1 MTAAAGDFDRAINIV
16 RGDNVEER
24 VELASN
30 PRTPPEIFYYLL
42 EDPDIGVRRA
52 VGENP
57 STINKADV
65 RL

>member
-1 MTAAAGDFDRAINIV
+1 M
-16 RGDNVEER
+16 
-24 VELASN
+24 ELASN
-30 PRTPPEIFYYLL
+30 PRTPPDILYYLL

-57 STINKADV
+57 STPNKADV